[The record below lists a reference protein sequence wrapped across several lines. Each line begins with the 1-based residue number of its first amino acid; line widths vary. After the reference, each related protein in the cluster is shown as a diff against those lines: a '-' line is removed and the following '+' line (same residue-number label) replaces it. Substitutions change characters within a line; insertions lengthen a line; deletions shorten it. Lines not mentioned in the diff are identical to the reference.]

1 MFRFLH
7 IHYIFLKNVKVCG
20 NFFCFVLVLSRFF
33 NDSRRECFQI
43 YMSDLGIM
51 GGHFCKFSQSL
62 HGYHSTCMHKYFM
75 KSLSFIGKTC
85 ILVYT
90 ECPNSN
96 FWYRNCS
103 IDRWSKLKKFY
114 LLMKSILREEVLM
127 GVEIWL
133 FCVTPEF
140 FLSFLVYQ

>member
-20 NFFCFVLVLSRFF
+20 NFFCFVLVLSQFF

-85 ILVYT
+85 ILVHT
-90 ECPNSN
+90 EWPNSN

-103 IDRWSKLKKFY
+103 NVDIS
-114 LLMKSILREEVLM
+114 
-127 GVEIWL
+127 
-133 FCVTPEF
+133 
-140 FLSFLVYQ
+140 SFLLRIGLQCWTCYLKQTLVVILGWLKLAVM